1 MLAFEQTK
9 KNTRARGCSK
19 PSSEP
24 PALTLNFDFDW
35 PSAAKP
41 RAPLRLSNKVSLS
54 SLSVA
59 GFLLPRTAFALNDPP
74 PRT

>member
-54 SLSVA
+54 LSPSQA
-59 GFLLPRTAFALNDPP
+59 SSSPAL
-74 PRT
+74 RLR